1 MTWASIGS
9 LSLPFQMQRHGVALR
24 TEMARHSS
32 ELTTGRV
39 EAPQR
44 HLRGD
49 LVGLAAVETRL
60 TRITTFDRVLAE
72 SATAFDSAQVA
83 LDRVFTLGSG
93 LSTQVMAAA
102 FADSGVESYAAVGA
116 AAFGTLED
124 MLSALSLRVAGRA
137 VFSGAAVDRP
147 PLVPPDQ
154 FMATVRAHVAGLG
167 SAAEIVIALEDF
179 FLSPGGGFET
189 ALYSGAPPAPGPA
202 IGDGE
207 QAPPLPTASDPAIRR
222 HLMAAAMAALLDEGV
237 LGDNQPQLRALAM
250 AAMTT
255 VESNAEALIGMQA
268 GAGGAQEL
276 FEQRRIRL
284 SHEQDAL
291 VRARDALI
299 GTDPFQSASLLEET
313 RHRLDM
319 LYAIT
324 ARVSRL
330 SLLEYLK

>member
-24 TEMARHSS
+24 TEMARHSG

-49 LVGLAAVETRL
+49 LVGLAAVEMRL
-60 TRITTFDRVLAE
+60 TRIAAFDRVLAE
-72 SATAFDSAQVA
+72 SATGFDSAQVA
-83 LDRVFTLGSG
+83 LDRIFALGSG
-93 LSTQVMAAA
+93 LSGQVMAAA
-102 FADSGVESYAAVGA
+102 FADSGVESYAAVGE

-137 VFSGAAVDRP
+137 VFSGAAADRP
-147 PLVPPDQ
+147 PLPPAHEI
-154 FMATVRAHVAGLG
+154 MAEIRAQATGLD
-167 SAAEIVIALEDF
+167 SAAQIVTALETF
-179 FLSPGGGFET
+179 FFAPGDGFET
-189 ALYSGAPPAPGPA
+189 ALYRGAPAAPGPA
-202 IGDGE
+202 IDDGE
-207 QAPPLPTASDPAIRR
+207 RAPPLPTAADPVIRR

-237 LGDNQPQLRALAM
+237 LGDNQPELRALAL
-250 AAMTT
+250 AAMNTA
-255 VESNAEALIGMQA
+255 ESNAEALIGLQA
-268 GAGGAQEL
+268 AAGSAQEL

-299 GTDPFQSASLLEET
+299 GTDPFQAASLLEET